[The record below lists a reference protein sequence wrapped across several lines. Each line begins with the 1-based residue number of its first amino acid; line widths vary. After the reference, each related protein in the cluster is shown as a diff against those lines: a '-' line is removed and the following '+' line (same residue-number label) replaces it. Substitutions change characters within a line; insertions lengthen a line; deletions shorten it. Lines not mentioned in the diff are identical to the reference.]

1 MNVAIIFAHS
11 SSPSSSPL
19 SSLSSSPPICLPHP
33 FGFSIVNPVIFSDKS
48 SFSLS
53 YSSVIFAVDF
63 PSVRTSSSFF
73 VGLHHPVDFPIVFT
87 VFWSVVVLL
96 WYIVVSF
103 GSVVVISHTP
113 QLLSSTFCLSSHL
126 QCNLHD
132 LKVVIA
138 FQFFLYCRSE
148 GSQTSVFDCLGE
160 S

>member
-1 MNVAIIFAHS
+1 M
-11 SSPSSSPL
+11 SPSSLPIRLLRHLPHCHRCHLLHPFVFPIRLASPSLILSFSLTNHLFRCLIHLSSSLLTFRPFVRLRHSSLVFTIRSTSPL
-19 SSLSSSPPICLPHP
+19 SSP
-33 FGFSIVNPVIFSDKS
+33 F
-48 SFSLS
+48 
-53 YSSVIFAVDF
+53 
-63 PSVRTSSSFF
+63 
-73 VGLHHPVDFPIVFT
+73 
-87 VFWSVVVLL
+87 FWSVVVLL